1 MNKIFRF
8 PFLWTFEISGVD
20 LHSPCACQLF
30 LVCSG
35 MQDSVLSPNLQA
47 PQWPQRS
54 ASKWEKKKEKPKRKR
69 EKKYPKLQCMQ
80 PAENRAE
87 YTQLPFVQ
95 WLLRLSRSCACLVR
109 KRGMTEVS
117 AKPTAS
123 PMVILLALLPWE
135 CGCTCGYGILYLPH
149 HAFSLPRWIPW
160 AIFISQ
166 RQDLVFL

>member
-69 EKKYPKLQCMQ
+69 EEKYPKLQCKQ

-109 KRGMTEVS
+109 KRGMTDR
-117 AKPTAS
+117 PRT
-123 PMVILLALLPWE
+123 LQ
-135 CGCTCGYGILYLPH
+135 
-149 HAFSLPRWIPW
+149 SLPLPPW
-160 AIFISQ
+160 PYFLHFFLGNVAVPVDMAFFIYHTMH
-166 RQDLVFL
+166 FLYHAGYPEPYLFPNVRI